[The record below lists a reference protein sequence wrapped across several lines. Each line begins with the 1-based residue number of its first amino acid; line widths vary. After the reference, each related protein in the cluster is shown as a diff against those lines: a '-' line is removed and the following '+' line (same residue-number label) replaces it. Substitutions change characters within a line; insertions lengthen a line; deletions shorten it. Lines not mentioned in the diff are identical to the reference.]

1 MISRALLRASAALS
15 PLALATLLALAAPVP
30 LAAREPVAARA
41 TNPQTPNPQT
51 DAARAWNFAPSDVPV
66 DPNIVFGVLPNGM
79 KYALLKNTTP
89 RDSVSLRLRFDV
101 GSFAEADDQRGLA
114 HFLEHMAFNGSTHVP
129 EGEMVKLLERKGL
142 AFGADTNA
150 VTGFD
155 ATVYQ
160 LDLPNASDDLID
172 TGLML
177 MRETGSE
184 LTIDPAAVDR
194 ERGIILSER
203 RARDTYQLRSL
214 IDQLDFQMKGVI
226 APNRIPVG
234 TVEVIQSAPAARIRD
249 LYDRYYRPERAT
261 LVMVGDFDP
270 AAVEAKIKARFA
282 DWKGRGPA
290 GADPDIGMI
299 DYKRASAADDFV
311 DPAINDSVTLTAF
324 KPWVKLPDTKAKR
337 ADDLAEEIGEAIVS
351 RRIAKLALAEDS
363 PILGGYFGES
373 NGWDIFDQVT
383 FGATAKTGA
392 WREAQALIEQEWRRA
407 AQHGFTQAEVDEQ
420 LANRRTAIKN
430 AVAGVDTRR
439 SENLAD
445 VLVEAA
451 KGDFVVVRPETA
463 QTLFDTAAPS
473 LDAAAVSAA
482 FQKRMAGLG
491 APLARVTS
499 KTPIEGG
506 TDAILAALKASQQ
519 VAVAAPAAATSVAFA
534 YTDFGTPGKI
544 VSDQRIEDL
553 GIRRIRFANNVML
566 NIKTTDFQKDAVYLS
581 LRIDGGSLLATK
593 EDPTRVALAGS
604 ISLGGLEAHSRD
616 ELSTIFAGRTVSS
629 SVGSATDSFG
639 GTARTSPEDFRLQA
653 QLMAAFLTHPG
664 YRPDG
669 LALIRRFLPQQYAAN
684 DATPAAVLGR
694 DAGGILANN
703 DPRATTPPLDTMMT
717 LDWASLKP
725 AVADSFAQGAI
736 EIGVVGDIDEA
747 AAIQAIAATF
757 GALPERRPAFD
768 PRPDARIRDY
778 AKDRSERTLIH
789 KGPAEQAEVRV
800 YWPARDDSDLGEA
813 MRLQLLS
820 RVMQLMLTEEL
831 REKLGESYSPGAG
844 ASLSD
849 DFPGYGHL
857 FAASNIDF
865 KDIAT
870 TRAAILGI
878 ARELRDTPV
887 DADLLDRARKP
898 MLEAMTKARRE
909 NAYWVPYVAAATS
922 KEARLDRS
930 RKSIAEVE
938 VATPAELQALA
949 KRYLTD
955 DKALVIKAVSD
966 KAGK

>member
-1 MISRALLRASAALS
+1 
-15 PLALATLLALAAPVP
+15 
-30 LAAREPVAARA
+30 
-41 TNPQTPNPQT
+41 
-51 DAARAWNFAPSDVPV
+51 
-66 DPNIVFGVLPNGM
+66 
-79 KYALLKNTTP
+79 
-89 RDSVSLRLRFDV
+89 
-101 GSFAEADDQRGLA
+101 RGLA
-114 HFLEHMAFNGSTHVP
+114 HFLEHMAFNGSTNVP
-129 EGEMVKLLERKGL
+129 EGEMIKLLERKGL

-150 VTGFD
+150 STGFD
-155 ATVYQ
+155 QTVYQ
-160 LDLPNASDDLID
+160 LDLPNASDDLVD

-177 MRETGSE
+177 MRETASE
-184 LTIDPAAVDR
+184 LKIDPAAVDR

-214 IDQLDFQMKGVI
+214 IDQLAFQMKGMS

-234 TVEVIQSAPAARIRD
+234 TEEVIRGAPAARIRD

-270 AAVEAKIKARFA
+270 AAIEAKIKARFA

-290 GADPDIGMI
+290 GADPDIGTI
-299 DYKRASAADDFV
+299 DYARASAADDFV
-311 DPAINDSVTLTAF
+311 DPAIADGVTITAF

-337 ADDLAEEIGEAIVS
+337 ARDLAEGIGEAIVS
-351 RRIAKLALAEDS
+351 RRLAKLALAEDS
-363 PILGGYFGES
+363 PILNGYFGDS
-373 NGWDIFDQVT
+373 NGWDVFDQVT
-383 FGATAKTGA
+383 IGATAKQGS
-392 WREAQALIEQEWRRA
+392 WREAQALVEQEWRRA

-420 LANRRTAIKN
+420 LANRRTALKN

-451 KGDFVVVRPETA
+451 KGDFVVSRPEVSQA
-463 QTLFDTAAPS
+463 LFDAAAPS

-482 FQKRMAGLG
+482 FQQRLAGLG
-491 APLARVTS
+491 APLVRVTS
-499 KTPIEGG
+499 KTPVEGG

-519 VAVAAPAAATSVAFA
+519 VAVAAPAAATSAAFA
-534 YTDFGTPGKI
+534 YTDFGTPGKV
-544 VSDQRIEDL
+544 VSDTRIEDL
-553 GIRRIRFANNVML
+553 GIRRIRFANNVMH
-566 NIKTTDFQKDAVYLS
+566 NIKTTDYQKDTVYLS

-616 ELSTIFAGRTVSS
+616 ELSTILAGKTVSS

-639 GTARTSPEDFRLQA
+639 GSARTSPEDFKLQA

-703 DPRATTPPLDTMMT
+703 DPRAVTPPLDKMLS
-717 LDWASLKP
+717 LDWAGLKP
-725 AVADSFAQGAI
+725 AIADSMAHGAI

-747 AAIQAIAATF
+747 AAIEAIAATF

-768 PRPDARIRDY
+768 PRPEARVRDY

-789 KGPAEQAEVRV
+789 KGPAEQAELRV

-813 MRLQLLS
+813 MQLQLLS
-820 RVMQLMLTEEL
+820 RVMQLKLTEEL
-831 REKLGESYSPGAG
+831 RERLGESYSPGAG

-857 FAASNIDF
+857 FAASNVDY
-865 KDIAT
+865 KDLAT
-870 TRAAILGI
+870 TRAAIFAI
-878 ARELRDTPV
+878 AKELRDTPV

-909 NAYWVPYVAAATS
+909 NGYWLPYVAAATT

-938 VATPAELQALA
+938 GATPTELQALA